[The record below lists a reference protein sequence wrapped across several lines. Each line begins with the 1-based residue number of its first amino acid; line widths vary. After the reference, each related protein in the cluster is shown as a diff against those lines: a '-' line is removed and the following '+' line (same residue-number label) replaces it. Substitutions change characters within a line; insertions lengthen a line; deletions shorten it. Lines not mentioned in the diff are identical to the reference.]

1 MTDISESKEKRSS
14 LSRITAGLDEFDH
27 KVVTRMAR
35 ARSLSLSEIVRTLI
49 HQWIESNPEILEKNY
64 GISFK
69 EITEEINRESYEISL
84 DKTLKPYERGIID
97 ELPEFFEIVENV
109 NIEDL
114 SEHFNVDDKVIKRII
129 FTHGKELKNRGL
141 NLKLKNNIIYNRD

>member
-141 NLKLKNNIIYNRD
+141 NLKLKNNIIFNRD

>member
-69 EITEEINRESYEISL
+69 EITEEIYRESYEISL

-141 NLKLKNNIIYNRD
+141 NLKLKNNIIFNRD

>member
-14 LSRITAGLDEFDH
+14 LTRITAGLDEFDY
-27 KVVTRMAR
+27 KVINQMAR
-35 ARSLSLSEIVRTLI
+35 ARSLSLSEAVRTVI
-49 HQWIESNPEILEKNY
+49 HRWIELNPEILEKNY

-69 EITEEINRESYEISL
+69 EITEEIQRESYEISL
-84 DKTLKPYERGIID
+84 DKTLKPYEKEIID

-109 NIEDL
+109 SIEDV
-114 SEHFNVDDKVIKRII
+114 SDYFNVDNKVIKRII

-141 NLKLKNNIIYNRD
+141 NLKLKNNIIYNRG